1 MSEMYLQPIYDLR
14 NSFYKKAK
22 VIFDNGKTSLYSYET
37 KIIELKG
44 RELVYMCDEYLL
56 SQTTLRHLKEF
67 LKQFYKHQEY
77 TKKDILKE
85 FKKIN

>member
-1 MSEMYLQPIYDLR
+1 MREMYLQPIYEPR
-14 NSFYKKAK
+14 NSFYEKAK
-22 VIFDNGKTSLYSYET
+22 VIFENETTTLFSYNS

-44 RELVYMCDEYLL
+44 RELVYLCDECLL

-67 LKQFYKHQEY
+67 LKQFYENKEY

>member
-1 MSEMYLQPIYDLR
+1 MSEMYLQPIYEPK

-22 VIFDNGKTSLYSYET
+22 VIFDNGKTTLYSYDT
-37 KIIELKG
+37 KIIELKD
-44 RELVYMCDEYLL
+44 RELVYMCEECLL
-56 SQTTLRHLKEF
+56 TQTTLRHLKEF
-67 LKQFYKHQEY
+67 LKQFYKNQEY

>member
-1 MSEMYLQPIYDLR
+1 MREMYLQPIYEPR
-14 NSFYKKAK
+14 NSFYEKAK
-22 VIFDNGKTSLYSYET
+22 VIFENGTTTLFSYNS

-44 RELVYMCDEYLL
+44 RELIYMCDEYLL

-67 LKQFYKHQEY
+67 LKQFYKNQEY